1 MPMTTAAVA
10 NGFCMPAI
18 KAPIKY
24 PALLLEDDNDNDACL
39 CLFTPSSSAPGP
51 SSSDDEASVAVVSGT
66 THHGTS
72 DADRS
77 SMACCNK
84 SRTPLLGKLEGCA
97 AAAAGW

>member
-1 MPMTTAAVA
+1 
-10 NGFCMPAI
+10 MPAI

-24 PALLLEDDNDNDACL
+24 PELLLEDDNDNDAVVPGDACL
-39 CLFTPSSSAPGP
+39 CLFTLLSAPGP
-51 SSSDDEASVAVVSGT
+51 SSDDEASVSVVSGT

-77 SMACCNK
+77 SMACNK
-84 SRTPLLGKLEGCA
+84 SRTPPLGKLEGCA